1 MRIKIFLMLAIL
13 LPKVSSSQ
21 EMIREVY
28 EEPSSFSMAR
38 LENLEKNWVVYNEN
52 ADYSS
57 FGLIDTSGIYA
68 QFVRTQQ
75 HIHVKDMLVLG
86 DTLYFCGSIYDCSS
100 KTDIGV
106 MGRFTISEIKYS
118 PSTMTVKYMPFEEF
132 KVLKKMDRYD
142 MNGCKHVVM
151 VGTGQDGKDYIV
163 DAYTQN
169 NPLAPNPNAWYRAW
183 AYMPNI
189 DAVFDDIAV
198 AYSKVVVSARIENQM
213 EVQLCFIAP
222 NPLIT
227 GPFFNTS
234 VIDMVKVPGEPTD
247 RVLLQHV
254 DKDTVF
260 AIYRR
265 GPYLD
270 ICKFVGEDNNFSI
283 RIPILHT
290 SGYFPEFFILK
301 DVCIDKNRDEFSI
314 LLTKVYYTTPFH
326 QIYHIPS
333 SLFPSGGS
341 VDGHEYN
348 LSTPLH
354 TPMTLCGG
362 INHETVSMGR
372 LLESLSLGR
381 VKNSLFGSCTTQ
393 LSAEAGERDGSLKPI
408 EKNIVKTIESAE
420 YKEMSV
426 LETKRGV
433 SPVCD
438 EY

>member
-1 MRIKIFLMLAIL
+1 MKIKIFLMLAIL

-52 ADYSS
+52 AEYSS

-75 HIHVKDMLVLG
+75 HIHVKDMLVLA
-86 DTLYFCGSIYDCSS
+86 DTLYFCGSMYDCSS

-254 DKDTVF
+254 DNDTVF

-270 ICKFVGEDNNFSI
+270 ICKFEGMNNYYSK

-290 SGYFPEFFILK
+290 SVYFPEYFILK

-333 SLFPSGGS
+333 SLFPMGGS

-362 INHETVSMGR
+362 INYETVSMGR
-372 LLESLSLGR
+372 FLESLSLGR
-381 VKNSLFGSCTTQ
+381 VNNSLFESCTNQ
-393 LSAEAGERDGSLKPI
+393 LS
-408 EKNIVKTIESAE
+408 VKTVDKEGSDFSTEKFLEKYITDAE
-420 YKEMSV
+420 FYEMSV
-426 LETKRGV
+426 SDNKCTV
-433 SPVCD
+433 IPVCQ
-438 EY
+438 